1 MKHIFIA
8 NPAAGPVD
16 SVPHIRAEV
25 EKLRAHYDCE
35 IYETRAPGDAIR
47 YIRAFCD
54 AHPGDRVRFYAC
66 GGDGTLNEVLNGA
79 IGYPEASISVYP
91 CGSGNDF
98 VKYYGAEHFLS
109 IPALLEG
116 EEHGIDVLTN
126 GESYAINIANF
137 GFEYFVCDGMEQA
150 RRRPLF
156 KGKNAYT
163 YGIARA
169 LLHCRKN
176 RAEIYVDGKLLNED
190 GMLLLGNVANGSHAG
205 GGYRCAPRSDNE
217 DGLLEV
223 CLFPPVSVLTF
234 LSLIGDYKKGT
245 HLENPRFK
253 KLLHYTRGKEIRVL
267 SDQEGFGYVFDG
279 QIIRSKDF
287 TLRVLPKAIRFAVP
301 PTLRKSK
308 ENSEK

>member
-25 EKLRAHYDCE
+25 EKLRARYDCE

-126 GESYAINIANF
+126 GESYAININCSS
-137 GFEYFVCDGMEQA
+137 VIININCLTTNCDNTFYK
-150 RRRPLF
+150 R
-156 KGKNAYT
+156 
-163 YGIARA
+163 
-169 LLHCRKN
+169 LL
-176 RAEIYVDGKLLNED
+176 EICFL
-190 GMLLLGNVANGSHAG
+190 
-205 GGYRCAPRSDNE
+205 SDNNNIA
-217 DGLLEV
+217 LNIF
-223 CLFPPVSVLTF
+223 CF
-234 LSLIGDYKKGT
+234 
-245 HLENPRFK
+245 
-253 KLLHYTRGKEIRVL
+253 
-267 SDQEGFGYVFDG
+267 
-279 QIIRSKDF
+279 IIRQKPIAM
-287 TLRVLPKAIRFAVP
+287 LKRIGH
-301 PTLRKSK
+301 
-308 ENSEK
+308 